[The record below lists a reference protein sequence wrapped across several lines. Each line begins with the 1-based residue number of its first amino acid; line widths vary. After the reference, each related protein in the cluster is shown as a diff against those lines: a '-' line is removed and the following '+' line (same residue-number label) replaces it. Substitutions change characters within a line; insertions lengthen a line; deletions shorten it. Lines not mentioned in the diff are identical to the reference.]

1 MVLKIHN
8 SSRGSTGWA
17 FFVGLI
23 NFCSVEYINADDV
36 EAFWLFL
43 MNKIKCGGFK
53 VMYYFTVD

>member
-1 MVLKIHN
+1 M
-8 SSRGSTGWA
+8 
-17 FFVGLI
+17 GLI
-23 NFCSVEYINADDV
+23 NLCSVEYINADDV